1 MNHLL
6 VHLPF
11 HLLLVLLFLHLL
23 LEPLPLDLL
32 VGLPSLFLLLIFTIE
47 ACATRK
53 VPSLFWVLVENGL
66 SCSFHFQFMYYF
78 DLKLVLFS

>member
-1 MNHLL
+1 MIYLL
-6 VHLPF
+6 VHLPL

-47 ACATRK
+47 ACAA
-53 VPSLFWVLVENGL
+53 
-66 SCSFHFQFMYYF
+66 
-78 DLKLVLFS
+78 